1 MEKMEYILYRI
12 ILVKRGDFITYE
24 EIKDFIGKKVVLT
37 DIDGQKFQGVIFNTE
52 SEFDT
57 SSGKEE
63 IEMRVKD
70 VWYGI
75 PFDEIESILTVE

>member
-1 MEKMEYILYRI
+1 MYRI
-12 ILVKRGDFITYE
+12 ILVKRGDFMTYE

-63 IEMRVKD
+63 IEMRVRD

>member
-12 ILVKRGDFITYE
+12 ILVKRGDFMTYE

>member
-1 MEKMEYILYRI
+1 M
-12 ILVKRGDFITYE
+12 TYE
-24 EIKDFIGKKVVLT
+24 EIKPYIGKEVILT
-37 DIDGQKFQGVIFNTE
+37 DIDDQKFHGTIFNTE

-70 VWYGI
+70 IWYGI
-75 PFDEIESILTVE
+75 PFDEIESIMIVE

>member
-1 MEKMEYILYRI
+1 M
-12 ILVKRGDFITYE
+12 TYE

-70 VWYGI
+70 IWYGI

>member
-1 MEKMEYILYRI
+1 MYRI
-12 ILVKRGDFITYE
+12 ILVKRGDFMTYE

-63 IEMRVKD
+63 IEMHVKD

>member
-1 MEKMEYILYRI
+1 M
-12 ILVKRGDFITYE
+12 VYE
-24 EIKDFIGKKVVLT
+24 EIKPYIGKKVILT
-37 DIDGQKFQGVIFNTE
+37 DIDNQKFRGIIFNTE

-63 IEMRVKD
+63 IEMRVND

-75 PFDEIESILTVE
+75 PFDEIKSIILID

>member
-1 MEKMEYILYRI
+1 MYRI
-12 ILVKRGDFITYE
+12 ILVKRGDFMTYE

>member
-1 MEKMEYILYRI
+1 MYVKIVNI
-12 ILVKRGDFITYE
+12 IEMTKFRGDECMTYE
-24 EIKDFIGKKVVLT
+24 EIKPFIGKKVVLT
-37 DIDGQKFQGVIFNTE
+37 DIDEQKFTGIMFNTE

-63 IEMRVKD
+63 IEMRVND

-75 PFDEIESILTVE
+75 PFDEIKTILVIH